1 MNADIRIDLL
11 RRTNYMR
18 IDKASEI
25 IAAQYCFGIHY
36 HRYLVLEGVR
46 CAALRNV
53 GRSDSAQSNSIVDAG
68 AARLFSRKYN
78 EPVEVILDDLNRI
91 CRKMYGIFKNSLW
104 EVYLCLLYEEPEAY
118 RKLVKKNS
126 NFGHTPLSGF
136 LHSNRDLVTH
146 LREFR
151 DRVLHPGSGA
161 SAKDALDALL
171 SSLDRQDEPFPKFVT
186 DAQSLLDAHT
196 VRFLFSMGSHFITEG
211 DKEIANR
218 ALQSGRFGRIEKLNR
233 ITKGICQEPMPHW
246 PNSSGLLGNPIQ
258 IQFFVLEP
266 IRKQAAFERRNRT
279 ERATVHPDNIR
290 RARRGCVQMLMRAL
304 AFYNEFVS
312 YTDAEKLL
320 ACPVDPST
328 DPSIDVEQFYR
339 ADKVPK
345 TVQEQENRHALLRVT
360 LALLH
365 EPLRLYKEASAKVPS
380 LRVPELDDFVHS
392 DSKFGVLEALR
403 KSVFHVPRGHLD
415 AGSGDERLRSLSLST
430 LDLFEPL
437 MHFYQECPDPR

>member
-104 EVYLCLLYEEPEAY
+104 EVYLCLLYEELEAY

-161 SAKDALDALL
+161 SAKDALD
-171 SSLDRQDEPFPKFVT
+171 
-186 DAQSLLDAHT
+186 
-196 VRFLFSMGSHFITEG
+196 GS
-211 DKEIANR
+211 A
-218 ALQSGRFGRIEKLNR
+218 
-233 ITKGICQEPMPHW
+233 
-246 PNSSGLLGNPIQ
+246 
-258 IQFFVLEP
+258 FFAG
-266 IRKQAAFERRNRT
+266 QA
-279 ERATVHPDNIR
+279 
-290 RARRGCVQMLMRAL
+290 G
-304 AFYNEFVS
+304 
-312 YTDAEKLL
+312 
-320 ACPVDPST
+320 
-328 DPSIDVEQFYR
+328 
-339 ADKVPK
+339 
-345 TVQEQENRHALLRVT
+345 
-360 LALLH
+360 
-365 EPLRLYKEASAKVPS
+365 
-380 LRVPELDDFVHS
+380 
-392 DSKFGVLEALR
+392 
-403 KSVFHVPRGHLD
+403 
-415 AGSGDERLRSLSLST
+415 
-430 LDLFEPL
+430 
-437 MHFYQECPDPR
+437 